1 MCVPA
6 FVGEEAQHPR
16 NDDRVVEAT
25 FGHEDTKDFLLLVS
39 RKNAPMGRV
48 LRLPLSSDEA
58 PALADASDHLV
69 PNLGE
74 PHNLCPPVTY
84 VTGDSVGSPVPFPP

>member
-1 MCVPA
+1 L
-6 FVGEEAQHPR
+6 
-16 NDDRVVEAT
+16 T
-25 FGHEDTKDFLLLVS
+25 S
-39 RKNAPMGRV
+39 
-48 LRLPLSSDEA
+48 LSS